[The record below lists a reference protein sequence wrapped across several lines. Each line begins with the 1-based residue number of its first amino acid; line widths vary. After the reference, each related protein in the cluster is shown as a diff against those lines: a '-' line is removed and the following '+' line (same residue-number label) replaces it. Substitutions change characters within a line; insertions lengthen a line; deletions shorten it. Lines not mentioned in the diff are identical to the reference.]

1 MATFVV
7 LKHPVTILV
16 TDKTM
21 APPLFFLMCLD
32 KQE

>member
-16 TDKTM
+16 ADKTM
-21 APPLFFLMCLD
+21 APPLFFLD
-32 KQE
+32 VFG